1 MNLDAFNEI
10 ELNLSNGLTMPQVKD
25 FDILI
30 NAKSESM
37 FGIQIASF
45 GFLVSPSIYCE
56 VLDKIHI
63 NALPN
68 VNPLLSGVLNLRGNL
83 VPVFDLQ
90 PLLKTDM
97 SEIKKRR
104 IISIDRGEKAVA
116 LWIDGFPE
124 IIDKSCLQSI
134 QQLPVVPGL
143 LQRFVTRGYLKDD
156 QLWLEAKFDDLFKS
170 IGSWQFDM
178 EEVIL

>member
-1 MNLDAFNEI
+1 MNLDAINEI

-37 FGIQIASF
+37 FGIQIAGF
-45 GFLVSPSIYCE
+45 GFLVSPSIHCE
-56 VLDKIHI
+56 VLDKIRI

-83 VPVFDLQ
+83 MPVFDLQ
-90 PLLKTDM
+90 TVLKTDM
-97 SEIKKRR
+97 SKIKKRR
-104 IISIDRGEKAVA
+104 IISIDRGEKAAA

-124 IIDKSCLQSI
+124 IIDKSCLQPL
-134 QQLPVVPGL
+134 QQLPVIPGL
-143 LQRFVTRGYLKDD
+143 VQRFVTGGYLKDG
-156 QLWLEAKFDDLFKS
+156 QIWLEVKFDDLFKT
-170 IGSWQFDM
+170 IGNFQFKM
-178 EEVIL
+178 EDVIL

>member
-37 FGIQIASF
+37 FGIQIAGI

-90 PLLKTDM
+90 TVLKTDM

-124 IIDKSCLQSI
+124 IIDKSCLQPL
-134 QQLPVVPGL
+134 QQLPVVPRL

-156 QLWLEAKFDDLFKS
+156 QLWLEVKFDDLFKT
-170 IGSWQFDM
+170 IGSCQFKM